1 MSAVSY
7 SSIEAS
13 IIATLITQPIWVIK
27 TRMLLNIQ
35 PNIGEIENAI
45 LKIKVLPKVLESASC
60 SLLMELCKCISTKD
74 RNNCIASSPYRNQDG
89 PRKHFF
95 AARFPS

>member
-45 LKIKVLPKVLESASC
+45 LK
-60 SLLMELCKCISTKD
+60 TKE
-74 RNNCIASSPYRNQDG
+74 IY
-89 PRKHFF
+89 
-95 AARFPS
+95 

>member
-45 LKIKVLPKVLESASC
+45 LKTKEIYQQGGYKGFTKGLGVSLMLSFNGVLQMYIYEGSKQLYSKFSIP
-60 SLLMELCKCISTKD
+60 
-74 RNNCIASSPYRNQDG
+74 
-89 PRKHFF
+89 
-95 AARFPS
+95 